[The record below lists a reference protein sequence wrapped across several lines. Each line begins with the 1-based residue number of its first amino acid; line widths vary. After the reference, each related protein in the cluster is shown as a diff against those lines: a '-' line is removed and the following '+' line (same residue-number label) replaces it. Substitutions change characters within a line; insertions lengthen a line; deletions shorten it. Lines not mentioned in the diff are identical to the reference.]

1 VQSDLGTGDRMN
13 IGEKSYNNRPGVPL
27 IASCVMLAIL
37 MTGAGPIEAL
47 IQPHTDPTHAVHDAE
62 HAVDYAWETYH
73 RAALGG
79 TIASPEIQQEVEDHL
94 HESRGLLT
102 KAWEAAERGDKKL
115 VDKYLQDISGHL
127 NAAVKGSTEKKK

>member
-1 VQSDLGTGDRMN
+1 MR
-13 IGEKSYNNRPGVPL
+13 IGETSYNKRPGVTL

-47 IQPHTDPTHAVHDAE
+47 IQPHTDPVHAVHDAE
-62 HAVDYAWETYH
+62 HAVDFAWETYH

-79 TIASPEIQQEVEDHL
+79 TIASPDIQQAVEDHL
-94 HESRGLLT
+94 HESRALLT
-102 KAWEAAERGDKKL
+102 KAWGAAERGDKEL
-115 VDKYLQDISGHL
+115 VDKYLQEISEHL